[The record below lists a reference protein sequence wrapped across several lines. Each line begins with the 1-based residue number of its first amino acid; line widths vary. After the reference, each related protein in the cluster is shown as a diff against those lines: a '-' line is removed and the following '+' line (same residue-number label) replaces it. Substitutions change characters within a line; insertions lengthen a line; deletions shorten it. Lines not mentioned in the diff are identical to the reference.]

1 MFSYVLEYC
10 TFYVN
15 VYDFFFFFESQPNNL
30 SLVKNALV

>member
-15 VYDFFFFFESQPNNL
+15 VYDFFFFFLKVSQII
-30 SLVKNALV
+30 